1 MENES
6 FIISPRNTCI
16 RNQHAPMY
24 FEGGRPTTETEVHAW
39 KVASTYQDEMVF
51 NRIRA
56 HGFACYE
63 AVEIA
68 MDHPDSPKWYRKL
81 PKKYEQFA
89 MVAKLGAEVMMQG
102 VPNSGQWLFGVRHP
116 GAEIYTVVDIACYL
130 FDMGIEQMP
139 IVTGRQLF
147 IEQSLSEIYSD
158 HQNQQ
163 MNVQI
168 LKMQSAREVKEN
180 KPWHSRY

>member
-1 MENES
+1 
-6 FIISPRNTCI
+6 
-16 RNQHAPMY
+16 
-24 FEGGRPTTETEVHAW
+24 
-39 KVASTYQDEMVF
+39 
-51 NRIRA
+51 
-56 HGFACYE
+56 
-63 AVEIA
+63 
-68 MDHPDSPKWYRKL
+68 
-81 PKKYEQFA
+81 

-102 VPNSGQWLFGVRHP
+102 VPNSGQWFFGVRHP

-147 IEQSLSEIYSD
+147 IEQSLSEIYSN

-168 LKMQSAREVKEN
+168 LKMQSAREVKGN